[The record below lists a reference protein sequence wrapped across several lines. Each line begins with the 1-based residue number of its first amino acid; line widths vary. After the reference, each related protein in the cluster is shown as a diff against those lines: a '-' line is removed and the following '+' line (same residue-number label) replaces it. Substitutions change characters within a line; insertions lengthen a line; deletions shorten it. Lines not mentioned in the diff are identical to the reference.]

1 MFGREPMRRRT
12 SSLRIDPEG
21 GKSGR
26 GLVTGSLCSPRL
38 MPTKIST
45 GSLFVTEA
53 IWSSVASAFL
63 VQSPPQRTANG
74 SGKLAANKFLVR
86 MIPLQ
91 HPDLLSWRFNIVNWP
106 GGIERLV
113 FFRSPRSR
121 ADVRFVL
128 LTSNRFLHGES
139 SIHEAEG

>member
-38 MPTKIST
+38 MPAKIST

-53 IWSSVASAFL
+53 IWSSLASAFL
-63 VQSPPQRTANG
+63 VQRPPRYTSNG
-74 SGKLAANKFLVR
+74 SGKLAANQFLVR

-91 HPDLLSWRFNIVNWP
+91 HSDLLYWRVYIFYM
-106 GGIERLV
+106 
-113 FFRSPRSR
+113 PRG
-121 ADVRFVL
+121 L
-128 LTSNRFLHGES
+128 
-139 SIHEAEG
+139 